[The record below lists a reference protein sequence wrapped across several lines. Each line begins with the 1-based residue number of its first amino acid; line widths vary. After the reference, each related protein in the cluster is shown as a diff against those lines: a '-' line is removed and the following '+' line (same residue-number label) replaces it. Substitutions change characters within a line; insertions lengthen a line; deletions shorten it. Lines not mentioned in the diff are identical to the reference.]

1 MAFFGCLSVVLCFLF
16 FLPSSLFPFVFLVL
30 LFCALRPAFF
40 LVGLWFGVFVACA
53 FCLRAGLLSCSFFTV
68 FLVLLFDCFFSFGSS
83 LFFLFCMVI
92 HDTRILIDHFLTS
105 HLCMYTIAYAVFHLL
120 SCEKRWLF
128 GKTYIS
134 HLFVL
139 YAQ

>member
-1 MAFFGCLSVVLCFLF
+1 MAFFSCLSVVLCFLF
-16 FLPSSLFPFVFLVL
+16 FCLLRCFRLFSSFCFFVRSSL
-30 LFCALRPAFF
+30 LFFW
-40 LVGLWFGVFVACA
+40 VGLWLGVFVACA

-68 FLVLLFDCFFSFGSS
+68 FLVLLFDSFFLFGSS
-83 LFFLFCMVI
+83 LVFLFCMVI
-92 HDTRILIDHFLTS
+92 HDTRILIDHFLTC
-105 HLCMYTIAYAVFHLL
+105 HLCMDTIAYAVFRLL
-120 SCEKRWLF
+120 PREKRWLF